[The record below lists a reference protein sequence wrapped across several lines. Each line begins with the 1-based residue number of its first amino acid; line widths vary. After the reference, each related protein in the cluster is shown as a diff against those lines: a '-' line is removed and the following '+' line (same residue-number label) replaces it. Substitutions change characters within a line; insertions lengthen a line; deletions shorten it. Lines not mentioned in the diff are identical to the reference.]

1 MAEETTQQTDEAVES
16 QSETQTQ
23 TLEDLYKD
31 LNVSEEA
38 EEFVARPQQ
47 QPREP
52 VYEPQV
58 PDPIMDPEG
67 YRAHQAQQATKA
79 LYGELT
85 AVKSQLTEFQQQQY
99 EQQTSADIGKAVDKI
114 AKKVEDVD
122 RDVLDAMLNAQAYK
136 DPRFKKLWENRYKSP
151 AAWDK
156 ALDAFSNTVADKF
169 KVKVDPQIEE
179 NRRAVHK
186 SQQSM
191 ASTAAKESDDPFENL
206 DPNSAEWN
214 AHINKIKGSQF

>member
-1 MAEETTQQTDEAVES
+1 MTEETTQQTDEAVES
-16 QSETQTQ
+16 QSESQ

-38 EEFVARPQQ
+38 EEFTAQPQQ
-47 QPREP
+47 KAEAP
-52 VYEPQV
+52 VVDLPT

-85 AVKSQLTEFQQQQY
+85 AVKSQLTEFQQTQY

-136 DPRFKKLWENRYKSP
+136 DPRFKKLWENRVKNP
-151 AAWDK
+151 AAWDR
-156 ALDAFSNTVADKF
+156 ALDAFSNTVVDKF

-191 ASTAAKESDDPFENL
+191 ASTASKESGDPFEGL

-214 AHINKIKGSQF
+214 AQINKIKGSQF